1 MDKRRVRRGR
11 QVMEFSPGER
21 VMSPSIRLTGVV
33 AGQSHG
39 PTQTDNRLLSSV
51 DWAGWGHILTDPTT
65 IQKVNDR
72 DALAKVIVT
81 AVNPAPSKEQIHL
94 KCSNNRTIPA
104 GYVQAEPGSPVFL
117 ADVTEGPGHHIYRE
131 YDRGTNEFHLHF
143 ELDLDRDMSPAE
155 AISFAQTILKLAVP
169 MQEDQ
174 LTRATVAQSFPS
186 WAETSH
192 YDEETNTLSGRGP
205 SIQLKDDRQ
214 KWDIHSNWFEGG
226 DEQFTLAKRYTDL
239 DDPMETPDEYFSFSS
254 RDEVLSV
261 MAGLVNLLAVTSE
274 VAK

>member
-1 MDKRRVRRGR
+1 MAHRLGDRVRWLPRGLEGT
-11 QVMEFSPGER
+11 VLDDHSPDWPEFVGVQWDNGDRTFASPAH
-21 VMSPSIRLTGVV
+21 IR
-33 AGQSHG
+33 
-39 PTQTDNRLLSSV
+39 
-51 DWAGWGHILTDPTT
+51 

-72 DALAKVIVT
+72 DALAKEHVT
-81 AVNPAPSKEQIHL
+81 AVENTPCKEQIHL
-94 KCSNNRTIPA
+94 KSSNIRTIPA
-104 GYVQAEPGSPVFL
+104 GYKQAEPGSPVFL
-117 ADVTEGPGHHIYRE
+117 ADVTEGRGHHIYRE
-131 YDRGTNEFHLHF
+131 FDRSTNDYRLHF

-155 AISFAQTILKLAVP
+155 AVVFARSILKLAVP
-169 MQEDQ
+169 MQEDR
-174 LTRATVAQSFPS
+174 LTRATVAPSFPS

-214 KWDIHSNWFEGG
+214 KWDIHSSWFEGG
-226 DEQFTLAKRYTDL
+226 DEQFTLAKSYTDL
-239 DDPMETPDEYFSFSS
+239 DDPTETPNEYFSFSS